1 MIFNKFQY
9 FFSINFVFQL
19 ISFLDK
25 YIFIAFFYKMSQS
38 TPINQIRRN
47 EQSSGNNQ
55 SNDNQLIDDILR
67 EMGES
72 PGLDNQGD
80 INVNS
85 LQYTMDSSQVPPER
99 LAHSKFDEM
108 SKNMNQ
114 EMENQLAD
122 PLQTNISNSS
132 NIPEKTDNLLN
143 NINLKLNGSFD
154 LKSRIINFI
163 KIPVV
168 VFITTLIFGLPQVNR
183 FIFKFLP
190 RLLHES
196 GQITMGGILL
206 KSFIMTIIVVIAQY
220 FL

>member
-1 MIFNKFQY
+1 
-9 FFSINFVFQL
+9 
-19 ISFLDK
+19 
-25 YIFIAFFYKMSQS
+25 MSQS

-85 LQYTMDSSQVPPER
+85 LQYSIDSSQVPPER

-114 EMENQLAD
+114 EMENQT
-122 PLQTNISNSS
+122 PESMNINISNTSNTSNTS
-132 NIPEKTDNLLN
+132 NIPEKTDSLLD
-143 NINLKLNGSFD
+143 NINLKLNGSID

-163 KIPVV
+163 KIPIV

-183 FIFKFLP
+183 FVFRFLP

-206 KSFIMTIIVVIAQY
+206 KSFIMTLIVVIAQY
-220 FL
+220 FM